1 MELSSRQRVLRA
13 LNHQEVDRIPIDLV
27 GRVTGLAD
35 GFYEKALWDR
45 FKIDFRRISLRGLEK
60 MPLATPW
67 WGRGRSRNGRFG
79 HEQDY
84 HWHDPKALGRME
96 GLTRELEQLY
106 NDTEYALW
114 SYTGRWM
121 PFVQKEAEDL
131 YHKTDYTLIG
141 TAPISGFLE
150 QGIALWGFR
159 EFMAALVQQK
169 EQVQDFLERIYKTT
183 EALYGMLLNWVGSYI
198 QIVEIGDDIGT
209 QDSMFI
215 SPVLYKEVFKP
226 YHKKLI
232 SFIKR
237 RTPAKVLFHS
247 CGAIYPV
254 IDDLVEIGVDILS
267 PLQVSCKGMD
277 IARIKQQYGKV
288 LCLHGGLDERLLY
301 GGNAQMLKQHAQETL
316 DILSQGSGYILGIEH
331 DMHLPLP
338 HANLNVVLEAALN
351 FKPRVAV
358 Y

>member
-1 MELSSRQRVLRA
+1 MELSSRQRVIRA
-13 LNHQEVDRIPIDLV
+13 LNHQEVDRVPIDLV

-35 GFYEKALWDR
+35 GFYKKELWDR

-60 MPLATPW
+60 LPVSTPW

-84 HWHDPKALGRME
+84 SWPDPQALGRME
-96 GLTRELEQLY
+96 GLTEQLEKLY
-106 NDTEYALW
+106 QDTEYALV
-114 SYTGRWM
+114 SYTARWM
-121 PFVQKEAEDL
+121 PLVQQETEQL

-159 EFMAALVQQK
+159 EFMAAMLQHR
-169 EQVQDFLERIYKTT
+169 EQVKSFLERIYKTT
-183 EALYGMLLNWVGSYI
+183 EALYGMLLNWVGPYI

-215 SPVLYKEVFKP
+215 SPALYKEVIKP
-226 YHKKLI
+226 YHKRLI

-237 RTPAKVLFHS
+237 KTAAKVLFHS
-247 CGAIYPV
+247 CGAVYPV

-288 LCLHGGLDERLLY
+288 LCLHGGLNERLLY
-301 GGNAQMLKQHAQETL
+301 SGNALLLKQHVEETL
-316 DILSQGSGYILGIEH
+316 GILSQGSGYILGIEH
-331 DMHLPLP
+331 DMRLPLP
-338 HANLNVVLEAALN
+338 QANLGLVLDRALSFRPNLVVN
-351 FKPRVAV
+351 
-358 Y
+358 